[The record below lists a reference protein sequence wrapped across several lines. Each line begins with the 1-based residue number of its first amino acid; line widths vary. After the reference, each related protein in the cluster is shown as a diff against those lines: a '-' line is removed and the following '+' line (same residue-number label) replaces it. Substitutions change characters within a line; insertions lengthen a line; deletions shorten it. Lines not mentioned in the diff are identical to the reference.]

1 LYNENNARANAAA
14 TALASGISAEDGG
27 DTIQSN
33 GAITVHA
40 IAFSDSFAQGSDV
53 IGGSGNDITSAVTED
68 SDSGSI
74 TFIDE
79 SLDEGPEDVVG
90 KFVRFLTGNNEDF
103 IAQVTGFD
111 PGTGTIVLAAPLP
124 EDLKAAE
131 VDDEGN
137 IITPADEYTLANGRD
152 GESGAFANAFATGID
167 FNHGLDNGDT
177 MVKIEESLHVKA
189 VAEASSIANAFY
201 NGVANASA
209 AVAADALGIV
219 TGDGNDTVGN
229 YDAITVT
236 AETLLTREVLF
247 PVTGTQ
253 SATAMGIGTGAGVDT
268 VLNEGEISVTAI
280 AESVRATVE
289 ATGISMGDGDD
300 ILLNAGTGSIAAST
314 VIADITAPATAVSAG
329 AGQDQVSL
337 QGQSSITGHIY
348 LGLDDDLLT
357 LADDA
362 TAVGEVKGGAGTDT
376 LRIEDRGM
384 FTLTAPVEM
393 ERLEINQGVLEFN
406 GDYLFPADGFMQAEI
421 YNPDTGDLG
430 HGQLVINGE
439 ATLDGTAAVIAL
451 PRIYTDGESLPLLS
465 AESIRIEAGIP
476 TRFAAVSLPPDSALV
491 DFGYDYRFD
500 VAGRDLFEVTTTVDP
515 FRTVAR
521 NSLQRAVANYLE
533 RIAPSASGDLAE
545 VIGTFQ
551 LLPQDANFDTAF
563 SSLSPDTHDNYTLA
577 TFFGVSQYQETLSRR
592 LRARRVD
599 SVSGGTS
606 SRQAGFE
613 TDRSLLL
620 AYSGDDSDIR
630 SFYAGEVT
638 EVPAWWRDV
647 WVTAFGQWGDQ
658 DGEDGYTGFDY
669 DVLGLS
675 IGIDHPVSD
684 RLLLGASA
692 AYTDTD
698 VDQEK
703 GRGDGDI
710 EGWMASLYSS
720 YSLDKVYID
729 GMLSYGKNDYDARRE
744 VRIGTIKRTA
754 RSDHDGDVFAAT
766 LGSGYLVTRDD
777 SILEPFGR
785 LQYIKLD
792 EDAFTEK
799 GAGDINQRI
808 SSRDTESLTSE
819 IGVRVSRS
827 FPQAGGR
834 LTTDASVAW
843 LHDFDIDDRAITT
856 SYTGAPASSFSVPGQ
871 DVERN
876 GVTLGLGV
884 GFETRK
890 GVSSSLNYNGEFRD
904 GFSAHGIIG
913 RISFRF

>member
-1 LYNENNARANAAA
+1 
-14 TALASGISAEDGG
+14 
-27 DTIQSN
+27 
-33 GAITVHA
+33 
-40 IAFSDSFAQGSDV
+40 
-53 IGGSGNDITSAVTED
+53 
-68 SDSGSI
+68 
-74 TFIDE
+74 
-79 SLDEGPEDVVG
+79 
-90 KFVRFLTGNNEDF
+90 
-103 IAQVTGFD
+103 
-111 PGTGTIVLAAPLP
+111 
-124 EDLKAAE
+124 
-131 VDDEGN
+131 
-137 IITPADEYTLANGRD
+137 
-152 GESGAFANAFATGID
+152 
-167 FNHGLDNGDT
+167 
-177 MVKIEESLHVKA
+177 
-189 VAEASSIANAFY
+189 
-201 NGVANASA
+201 
-209 AVAADALGIV
+209 
-219 TGDGNDTVGN
+219 
-229 YDAITVT
+229 
-236 AETLLTREVLF
+236 
-247 PVTGTQ
+247 
-253 SATAMGIGTGAGVDT
+253 
-268 VLNEGEISVTAI
+268 
-280 AESVRATVE
+280 
-289 ATGISMGDGDD
+289 
-300 ILLNAGTGSIAAST
+300 
-314 VIADITAPATAVSAG
+314 
-329 AGQDQVSL
+329 
-337 QGQSSITGHIY
+337 
-348 LGLDDDLLT
+348 
-357 LADDA
+357 
-362 TAVGEVKGGAGTDT
+362 
-376 LRIEDRGM
+376 
-384 FTLTAPVEM
+384 
-393 ERLEINQGVLEFN
+393 
-406 GDYLFPADGFMQAEI
+406 
-421 YNPDTGDLG
+421 
-430 HGQLVINGE
+430 
-439 ATLDGTAAVIAL
+439 
-451 PRIYTDGESLPLLS
+451 
-465 AESIRIEAGIP
+465 
-476 TRFAAVSLPPDSALV
+476 
-491 DFGYDYRFD
+491 
-500 VAGRDLFEVTTTVDP
+500 
-515 FRTVAR
+515 
-521 NSLQRAVANYLE
+521 
-533 RIAPSASGDLAE
+533 
-545 VIGTFQ
+545 
-551 LLPQDANFDTAF
+551 
-563 SSLSPDTHDNYTLA
+563 
-577 TFFGVSQYQETLSRR
+577 
-592 LRARRVD
+592 
-599 SVSGGTS
+599 VSGGTS

-754 RSDHDGDVFAAT
+754 RSDHDGDVLAAT

-777 SILEPFGR
+777 SVLEPFGR

-792 EDAFTEK
+792 EDSFTEK